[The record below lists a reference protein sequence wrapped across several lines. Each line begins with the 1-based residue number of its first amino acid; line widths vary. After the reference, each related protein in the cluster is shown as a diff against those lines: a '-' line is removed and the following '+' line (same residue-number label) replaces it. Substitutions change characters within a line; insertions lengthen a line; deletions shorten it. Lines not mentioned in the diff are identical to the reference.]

1 MSSGQIAGVFAIFIM
16 VAYVGFLTY
25 KVWELPLAIIAVATI
40 VMAAIDLWQTEF
52 ERRQGSRR
60 S

>member
-1 MSSGQIAGVFAIFIM
+1 MSSGQVAGVFATLIM
-16 VAYVGFLTY
+16 VVYVGFLSF
-25 KVWELPLAIIAVATI
+25 KVWELPLAIIVIATI

-52 ERRQGSRR
+52 ERREESRR

>member
-1 MSSGQIAGVFAIFIM
+1 MMGRIAGVFATLIM
-16 VAYVGFLTY
+16 VLYVGFLTY

-40 VMAAIDLWQTEF
+40 VMALVDLWQTEF
-52 ERRQGSRR
+52 ERREESRR